1 MNRGDRMGREVLL
14 KVLRGG
20 YAQFDRVIK
29 LDTPLGDDW
38 LVPLYVKINA
48 RLGRNFEV
56 TVDAS
61 SVMGDKIKLNALM
74 LQPVTLWIRQTGGR
88 YLPIHGYVQRAR
100 RVGNDG
106 AVSYFQLQFSSWLS
120 FLKLGSD
127 RRDWQEASG
136 WQILTDV
143 FDKHPQASGNYGHEL
158 RTAVR
163 SYSHRVQWETDWN
176 FVHRSLEEVGVF
188 PRFDFAQDGK
198 SHEVIMMDDLYF
210 GPSLP
215 NAEMKFSHAG
225 TDEDFDGLTQ
235 LSEQQ
240 DVQSATLTLGTAD
253 YKRPDLDKQVS
264 TPAADLDDLPGQG
277 EDYLYTGSQT
287 WAKSDVGQKQARIR
301 TEEWASRAKR
311 YFAIGSPRYALP
323 GYWFRVSGHPL
334 FDALPADE
342 RELSIIASDW
352 LIQNNV
358 PGMDALTRFP
368 RSLRSEIEQAQSTG
382 SGTTVSH
389 RDGGVG
395 FFHVEIEAQRRK
407 TPFRSPFEHQKP
419 ELHLQTAIVVTDRNE
434 EIVTDDGNRV
444 RVRTSNSRNDRNTKS
459 TSWIR
464 AAMPDAGARR
474 GGYFPLRKDDQVLL
488 GFVNGDCDRP
498 VIISRLHGG
507 ATMPVWHTHGL
518 LSGFRSREY
527 GGDGFNQFVM
537 DDSSG
542 QNRVHLYSS
551 SYSSHLHLGYLIE
564 QSDNTR
570 GTFLG
575 NGFDLKSGAYG
586 AVRAEQGLYVSTQPA
601 TAQPLNVTAATE
613 PLAGAEA
620 VFEAA
625 SRASE
630 TNRAES
636 LHDGQAALKSFT
648 DATQRT
654 IAGATGGG
662 RTAGGGTGN
671 ANGFAKPVMLLSSP
685 EGIAASTQQS
695 VHVTANQHANVVA
708 GRNINLAAG
717 KALLASVL
725 DKISLFAQNLGIK
738 IFAAK
743 GPVDIQAQSGA
754 VSLVGLQDVKI
765 ESADGRLILTAA
777 EEVWIGA
784 GGSYIRI
791 KGGLIE
797 NVTTG
802 QILEKCGSWDKPGG
816 ASGTVRDP
824 LQTTPVSTDGGRGS
838 LFSG

>member
-1 MNRGDRMGREVLL
+1 MASDMLD

-20 YAQFDRVIK
+20 YAQFDRIVK
-29 LDTPLGDDW
+29 LDTPLGDNW
-38 LVPLYVKINA
+38 LTPLYVKIKA

-61 SVMGDKIKLNALM
+61 SVVGDKIKLSALM
-74 LQPVTLWIRQTGGR
+74 LQPVTLWIRQTDGG
-88 YLPIHGYVQRAR
+88 YLPIHGYVQQAR
-100 RVGNDG
+100 RLGNDG
-106 AVSYFQLQFSSWLS
+106 TLSYFQLHFASWLS
-120 FLKLGSD
+120 FLKLSSD

-143 FDKHPQASGNYGHEL
+143 FDKHPQASGNYGQEL
-158 RTAVR
+158 RTAMR

-188 PRFDFAQDGK
+188 PRFDFAKDGK
-198 SHEVIMMDDLYF
+198 SHKVVMMDDLYF

-215 NAEMKFSHAG
+215 NSEMKFSHAG

-240 DVQSATLTLGTAD
+240 DAQSATLTLGTVD
-253 YKRPDLDKQVS
+253 YKRPDLDKQTS
-264 TPAADLDDLPGQG
+264 TPAADLDELPGQG
-277 EDYLYTGSQT
+277 EEYLYTGSQT
-287 WAKSDVGQKQARIR
+287 WAESDAGQQQARIR

-323 GYWFRVSGHPL
+323 GYWFKVSGHPL
-334 FDALPADE
+334 FDALPEEE

-352 LIQNNV
+352 LIQNNL

-368 RSLRSEIEQAQSTG
+368 RSLRSEIEQVHATG
-382 SGTTVSH
+382 VGTTVSH
-389 RDGGVG
+389 RDGGIG

-407 TPFRSPFEHQKP
+407 TPFRSPFEHEKP
-419 ELHLQTAIVVTDRNE
+419 EMHLQTAIVVTDSDE
-434 EIVTDDGNRV
+434 EIHTDDGNRV
-444 RVRTSNSRNDRNTKS
+444 RVRTSNSRKDRNTKS

-464 AAMPDAGARR
+464 AAMPDAGSKR

-507 ATMPVWHTHGL
+507 VTMPVWHTHGL

-527 GGDGFNQFVM
+527 GGDGFNQLVM
-537 DDSSG
+537 DDATG

-570 GTFLG
+570 GSFLG

-601 TAQPLNVTAATE
+601 TAQPLNVTAATD

-620 VFEAA
+620 VLETV
-625 SRASE
+625 SKASE

-636 LHDGQAALKSFT
+636 LQDGQAALKSFT

-654 IAGATGGG
+654 VAGSASGG

-671 ANGFAKPVMLLSSP
+671 ANGFAKLVMLLSSP

-708 GRNINLAAG
+708 GKNVNLAAG
-717 KALLASVL
+717 KALLVSVL

-743 GPVDIQAQSGA
+743 GSVDIQAQSGSA
-754 VSLVGLQDVKI
+754 SLVGLQDVKI

-777 EEVWIGA
+777 KEVWIGA
-784 GGSYIRI
+784 GGSYISI

-802 QILEKCGSWDKPGG
+802 QILEKCGSWDKPSG
-816 ASGTVRDP
+816 ASGTIRDP
-824 LQTTPVSTDGGRGS
+824 LKATPVSTDGGRGS

>member
-1 MNRGDRMGREVLL
+1 MASDMLD

-20 YAQFDRVIK
+20 YAQFDRIVK
-29 LDTPLGDDW
+29 LDTPLGDNW
-38 LVPLYVKINA
+38 LTPLYVKIKA

-61 SVMGDKIKLNALM
+61 SVVGDKIKLSALM
-74 LQPVTLWIRQTGGR
+74 LQPVTLWIRQTDGG
-88 YLPIHGYVQRAR
+88 YLPIHGYVQQAR
-100 RVGNDG
+100 RLGNDG
-106 AVSYFQLQFSSWLS
+106 TLSYFQLHFASWLS
-120 FLKLGSD
+120 FLKLSSD

-143 FDKHPQASGNYGHEL
+143 FDKHPQASGNYGQEL
-158 RTAVR
+158 RTAMR

-188 PRFDFAQDGK
+188 PRFDFAKDGK
-198 SHEVIMMDDLYF
+198 SHKVVMMDDLYF

-215 NAEMKFSHAG
+215 NSEMKFSHAG

-240 DVQSATLTLGTAD
+240 DAQSATLTLGTVD
-253 YKRPDLDKQVS
+253 YKRPDLDKQTS
-264 TPAADLDDLPGQG
+264 TPAADLDELPGQG
-277 EDYLYTGSQT
+277 EEYLYTGSQT
-287 WAKSDVGQKQARIR
+287 WAESDAGQQQARIR

-323 GYWFRVSGHPL
+323 GYWFKVSGHPL
-334 FDALPADE
+334 FDALPEEE

-352 LIQNNV
+352 LIQNNL

-368 RSLRSEIEQAQSTG
+368 RSLRSEIEQVHATG
-382 SGTTVSH
+382 VGTTVSH
-389 RDGGVG
+389 RDGGIG

-407 TPFRSPFEHQKP
+407 TPFRSPFEHEKP
-419 ELHLQTAIVVTDRNE
+419 EMHLQTAIVVTDSDE
-434 EIVTDDGNRV
+434 EIHTDDGNRV
-444 RVRTSNSRNDRNTKS
+444 RVRTSNSRKDRNTKS

-464 AAMPDAGARR
+464 AAMPDAGSKR

-507 ATMPVWHTHGL
+507 VTMPVWHTHGL

-527 GGDGFNQFVM
+527 GGDGFNQLVM
-537 DDSSG
+537 DDATG

-570 GTFLG
+570 GSFLG

-601 TAQPLNVTAATE
+601 TAQPLNVTAATD

-620 VFEAA
+620 VLETV
-625 SRASE
+625 SKASE

-636 LHDGQAALKSFT
+636 LQDGQAALKSFT

-654 IAGATGGG
+654 VAGSASGG

-708 GRNINLAAG
+708 GKNVNLAAG
-717 KALLASVL
+717 KALLVSVL

-743 GPVDIQAQSGA
+743 GSVDIQAQSGSA
-754 VSLVGLQDVKI
+754 SLVGLQDVKI

-777 EEVWIGA
+777 KEVWIGA
-784 GGSYIRI
+784 GGSYISI

-802 QILEKCGSWDKPGG
+802 QILEKCGSWDKPSG
-816 ASGTVRDP
+816 ASGTIRDP
-824 LQTTPVSTDGGRGS
+824 LKATPVSTDGGRGS

>member
-1 MNRGDRMGREVLL
+1 MSGEVLL
-14 KVLRGG
+14 KALRGG
-20 YAQFDRVIK
+20 HAQFDRIIK
-29 LDTPLGDDW
+29 LDTPLGEDW
-38 LVPLYVKINA
+38 LVPLYVKLHA

-56 TVDAS
+56 IVDAS
-61 SVMGDKIKLNALM
+61 SVMGDKIKLNALI
-74 LQPVTLWIRQTGGR
+74 LKPVTLWIRQTDGG

-100 RVGNDG
+100 RLGYDG
-106 AVSYFQLQFSSWLS
+106 TVSYFQLQFSSWLS
-120 FLKLGSD
+120 FLKLSSD

-143 FDKHPQASGNYGHEL
+143 FDKHPQASGNYAQEL
-158 RTAVR
+158 RAAMR

-176 FVHRSLEEVGVF
+176 FVHRCLEEVGVF
-188 PRFDFAQDGK
+188 ARFDFAKDGK
-198 SHEVIMMDDLYF
+198 SHKVVMMDDLYF

-215 NAEMKFSHAG
+215 NSEMKFSHAG

-240 DVQSATLTLGTAD
+240 DAQSATLTLGTAD
-253 YKRPDLDKQVS
+253 YKRPDLDKQVG
-264 TPAADLDDLPGQG
+264 TPAADLEDLPGQG

-287 WAKSDVGQKQARIR
+287 WAESDVGQQQARIR

-323 GYWFRVSGHPL
+323 GYWFKVSGHPVL
-334 FDALPADE
+334 DSLPEEE

-352 LIQNNV
+352 LIQNNL

-368 RSLRSEIEQAQSTG
+368 RSLRSEIEQVQAAGTG
-382 SGTTVSH
+382 ATVSH

-407 TPFRSPFEHQKP
+407 TPFRSPFEHEKP
-419 ELHLQTAIVVTDRNE
+419 EMHLQTAIVVTDSDE
-434 EIVTDDGNRV
+434 EILTDDGNRV
-444 RVRTSNSRNDRNTKS
+444 RVRTSNSRNDRNQKS
-459 TSWIR
+459 TTWIR
-464 AAMPDAGARR
+464 AAMPDAGAKR

-527 GGDGFNQFVM
+527 GGDGFNQLVM

-570 GTFLG
+570 GAFLG
-575 NGFDLKSGAYG
+575 NGFDLKSGAHG

-620 VFEAA
+620 VFETV
-625 SRASE
+625 SKASE

-636 LHDGQAALKSFT
+636 LQDGQAALKSFT
-648 DATQRT
+648 DATQRSV
-654 IAGATGGG
+654 AGSTSGG
-662 RTAGGGTGN
+662 RTAGGGTGSV
-671 ANGFAKPVMLLSSP
+671 NGFSKPVMLLSSP

-695 VHVTANQHANVVA
+695 VHVTANQHANIVA
-708 GRNINLAAG
+708 GKNVNLAAG
-717 KALLASVL
+717 KSLLASVL

-754 VSLVGLQDVKI
+754 ASLVALQDVKI

-777 EEVWIGA
+777 KEVWIGA
-784 GGSYIRI
+784 GGSYISI

-797 NVTTG
+797 NATTG
-802 QILEKCGSWDKPGG
+802 QILEKCANWDKPGG
-816 ASGTVRDP
+816 ASGTIRDP
-824 LQTTPVSTDGGRGS
+824 LQATPVSTDGGRGS

>member
-1 MNRGDRMGREVLL
+1 MSGEVLL
-14 KVLRGG
+14 KALRGG
-20 YAQFDRVIK
+20 HAQFERIVK

-38 LVPLYVKINA
+38 LVPLYVKIHA
-48 RLGRNFEV
+48 QLGRNFEV
-56 TVDAS
+56 VVDAS
-61 SVMGDKIKLNALM
+61 SVVGDKIKLNALM
-74 LQPVTLWIRQTGGR
+74 LQPVTLWIRQTDGG
-88 YLPIHGYVQRAR
+88 YLPIHGYVQQVR
-100 RVGNDG
+100 RLGSDG
-106 AVSYFQLQFSSWLS
+106 SLSYFQLRFASWLS
-120 FLKLGSD
+120 FLKLSSD
-127 RRDWQEASG
+127 RRDWQETPG

-143 FDKHPQASGNYGHEL
+143 LDKHPQASGHYGLEL
-158 RTAVR
+158 RGTIP

-176 FVHRSLEEVGVF
+176 FVHRSMEEVGVF
-188 PRFDFAQDGK
+188 PRFDFAKDGK
-198 SHEVIMMDDLYF
+198 SHKVVVMDDLYF

-215 NAEMKFSHAG
+215 NSEMKFSHAG

-235 LSEQQ
+235 LTEQQ
-240 DVQSATLTLGTAD
+240 DAQSATLTIGTVD
-253 YKRPDLDKQVS
+253 YKRPNLDQQVS
-264 TPAADLDDLPGQG
+264 TPAADLEDLPGQG

-287 WAKSDVGQKQARIR
+287 WAASDAGQQLARIR
-301 TEEWASRAKR
+301 TEEWASRSKR

-323 GYWFRVSGHPL
+323 GYWFKVSGHPVL
-334 FDALPADE
+334 DTQPEDE

-352 LIQNNV
+352 LIQNNL

-368 RSLRSEIEQAQSTG
+368 RSLRSEIEQVQATG
-382 SGTTVSH
+382 TGATVRH
-389 RDGGVG
+389 RDGSVG

-407 TPFRSPFEHQKP
+407 TPFRSPFEHEKP
-419 ELHLQTAIVVTDRNE
+419 EMHLQTAIVVTDSND
-434 EIVTDDGNRV
+434 EILTDDGNRV
-444 RVRTSNSRNDRNTKS
+444 RVRTSNSRNDHNTKS
-459 TSWIR
+459 TTWIR
-464 AAMPDAGARR
+464 AAMPDAGAKR

-527 GGDGFNQFVM
+527 GGDGFNQLVM

-570 GTFLG
+570 GAFLG
-575 NGFDLKSGAYG
+575 NGFDLKSGAHG

-620 VFEAA
+620 VLETV
-625 SRASE
+625 SKASE

-636 LHDGQAALKSFT
+636 LQDGQAALKSFT
-648 DATQRT
+648 DATQRAV
-654 IAGATGGG
+654 AGSTSGG

-671 ANGFAKPVMLLSSP
+671 ANGFSKPVMLLSSP

-695 VHVTANQHANVVA
+695 VHVTANQHTNMVA
-708 GRNINLAAG
+708 GKNVNLAAG
-717 KALLASVL
+717 KSLLASVL

-743 GPVDIQAQSGA
+743 GPVDIQAQSGTA
-754 VSLVGLQDVKI
+754 SLVALQDVKI

-777 EEVWIGA
+777 KEVWIGA
-784 GGSYIRI
+784 GGSYISI

-797 NVTTG
+797 NATTG
-802 QILEKCGSWDKPGG
+802 QILEKCANWDKPGG
-816 ASGTVRDP
+816 ASGTIRDP
-824 LQTTPVSTDGGRGS
+824 LQATPVSTDGGRGS

>member
-1 MNRGDRMGREVLL
+1 MAGEVLL
-14 KVLRGG
+14 NVLRGG
-20 YAQFDRVIK
+20 YAQFDRIVK

-38 LVPLYVKINA
+38 LTPLYVKINA
-48 RLGRNFEV
+48 RIGRNFEV

-74 LQPVTLWIRQTGGR
+74 LQPVTLWIRQTDGG

-100 RVGNDG
+100 RLGNDG
-106 AVSYFQLQFSSWLS
+106 SVSYFQLQFSSWLS
-120 FLKLGSD
+120 FLKLSSD
-127 RRDWQEASG
+127 RRDWQEAGG

-143 FDKHPQASGNYGHEL
+143 FDKHPQASGNYGQEL
-158 RTAVR
+158 RTAIR
-163 SYSHRVQWETDWN
+163 LYSHRVQWETDWN

-188 PRFDFAQDGK
+188 PRFDFAKDGK
-198 SHEVIMMDDLYF
+198 SHKVVMMDDLYF
-210 GPSLP
+210 GPALP
-215 NAEMKFSHAG
+215 NSEMKFSHAG

-240 DVQSATLTLGTAD
+240 DAQSATLTLGTAD
-253 YKRPDLDKQVS
+253 YKRPDLDKQAS
-264 TPAADLDDLPGQG
+264 TPAADLDELPGQG
-277 EDYLYTGSQT
+277 EEYLYTGSQT
-287 WAKSDVGQKQARIR
+287 WAESDAGQQQARIR
-301 TEEWASRAKR
+301 TEEWASRSKR

-323 GYWFRVSGHPL
+323 GYWFKVSGHPV
-334 FDALPADE
+334 FDALPEEE

-352 LIQNNV
+352 LIQNNL

-368 RSLRSEIEQAQSTG
+368 RSLRSEIEQVKAAGT
-382 SGTTVSH
+382 GTTVNH
-389 RDGGVG
+389 RDGGIG

-407 TPFRSPFEHQKP
+407 TPYRSPFEHEKP
-419 ELHLQTAIVVTDRNE
+419 EMHLQTAIVVTDSDE
-434 EIVTDDGNRV
+434 EIHTDDGNRV
-444 RVRTSNSRNDRNTKS
+444 RVRTSNSRKDRNTKS

-464 AAMPDAGARR
+464 AAMPDAGAKR

-527 GGDGFNQFVM
+527 GGDGFNQLVM
-537 DDSSG
+537 DDATG

-570 GTFLG
+570 GSFLG

-601 TAQPLNVTAATE
+601 TAQPLNVTAATD

-620 VFEAA
+620 VLETV
-625 SRASE
+625 SKASE

-636 LHDGQAALKSFT
+636 LQDGQAALKSFT

-654 IAGATGGG
+654 VAGSASGG

-708 GRNINLAAG
+708 GKNVNLAAG
-717 KALLASVL
+717 KALLVSVL

-743 GPVDIQAQSGA
+743 GPVDIQAQSGSA
-754 VSLVGLQDVKI
+754 SLVGLQDVKI

-777 EEVWIGA
+777 KEVWIGA
-784 GGSYIRI
+784 GGSYISI

-802 QILEKCGSWDKPGG
+802 QILEKCGSWDKPSG
-816 ASGTVRDP
+816 ASGTIRDP
-824 LQTTPVSTDGGRGS
+824 LKATPVSTDGGRGS

>member
-1 MNRGDRMGREVLL
+1 MSGEVLL

-20 YAQFDRVIK
+20 YAQFDRIVK
-29 LDTPLGDDW
+29 LDTPLGDGW
-38 LVPLYVKINA
+38 LTPLYVKINA

-74 LQPVTLWIRQTGGR
+74 LQPVTLWIRQTDGG

-100 RVGNDG
+100 RLGNDG
-106 AVSYFQLQFSSWLS
+106 TVSYFQLQFSSWLS
-120 FLKLGSD
+120 FLKLSSD

-143 FDKHPQASGNYGHEL
+143 FDKHPQASGNYGQEL
-158 RTAVR
+158 RTAMR

-176 FVHRSLEEVGVF
+176 FVHRSLEEIGVF
-188 PRFDFAQDGK
+188 PRFDFAKDGK
-198 SHEVIMMDDLYF
+198 SHKVVMMDDLYF

-215 NAEMKFSHAG
+215 NSEMKFSHAG

-240 DVQSATLTLGTAD
+240 DAQSATLTLGTAD

-264 TPAADLDDLPGQG
+264 TPAADLEDLPGQG

-287 WAKSDVGQKQARIR
+287 WAESGAGQQQARIR

-323 GYWFRVSGHPL
+323 GYWFKVSGHPL
-334 FDALPADE
+334 FDALPEEE

-352 LIQNNV
+352 LIQNNL
-358 PGMDALTRFP
+358 PGIDALTRFP
-368 RSLRSEIEQAQSTG
+368 RSLRSEIEQVKAAGT
-382 SGTTVSH
+382 GTTVSH
-389 RDGGVG
+389 RDGGIG

-407 TPFRSPFEHQKP
+407 TPFRSPFEHEKP
-419 ELHLQTAIVVTDRNE
+419 EMHLQTAIVVTDSDE

-444 RVRTSNSRNDRNTKS
+444 RVRTSNSRKDRNTKS

-464 AAMPDAGARR
+464 AAMPDAGSKR

-507 ATMPVWHTHGL
+507 ATMPMWHTHGL

-527 GGDGFNQFVM
+527 GGDGFNQLVM
-537 DDSSG
+537 DDATG

-570 GTFLG
+570 GSFLG

-601 TAQPLNVTAATE
+601 TAQPLNVTAATD

-620 VFEAA
+620 VLETV
-625 SRASE
+625 SKASE

-636 LHDGQAALKSFT
+636 LQDGQAALKSFT

-654 IAGATGGG
+654 VAGSASGG

-685 EGIAASTQQS
+685 DGIAASTQQS

-708 GRNINLAAG
+708 GKNVNLAAG
-717 KALLASVL
+717 KALLVSVL

-743 GPVDIQAQSGA
+743 GPVDIQAQSGSA
-754 VSLVGLQDVKI
+754 SLVGLQDVKI

-777 EEVWIGA
+777 KEVWIGA
-784 GGSYIRI
+784 GGSYISI

-802 QILEKCGSWDKPGG
+802 QILEKCESWDKPSG
-816 ASGTVRDP
+816 ASGTIRDP
-824 LQTTPVSTDGGRGS
+824 LKATPVSTDGGRGS

>member
-1 MNRGDRMGREVLL
+1 MERGDRMSAEVLL
-14 KVLRGG
+14 KALRGAH
-20 YAQFDRVIK
+20 AQFDRIIK

-38 LVPLYVKINA
+38 LVPLYAQIRA

-56 TVDAS
+56 VVDAS
-61 SVMGDKIKLNALM
+61 SALGDKIKLNALM
-74 LQPVTLWIRQTGGR
+74 LQPVTLWIRQTDGG

-100 RVGNDG
+100 RLGNDG
-106 AVSYFQLQFSSWLS
+106 SVSYFQLQFASWLS
-120 FLKLGSD
+120 FLKLSSD

-143 FDKHPQASGNYGHEL
+143 FDKHPQAAGNYGQEL
-158 RTAVR
+158 RTAMR

-188 PRFDFAQDGK
+188 PRFDFAKDGK
-198 SHEVIMMDDLYF
+198 SHKVVMMDDLYF

-215 NAEMKFSHAG
+215 NSEMKFSHAG

-240 DVQSATLTLGTAD
+240 DAQSATLTLGTVD
-253 YKRPDLDKQVS
+253 YKRPDLDKQAS
-264 TPAADLDDLPGQG
+264 TPAADLDELPGQG
-277 EDYLYTGSQT
+277 EEYLYTGSQT
-287 WAKSDVGQKQARIR
+287 WAESDAGQQQARIR

-323 GYWFRVSGHPL
+323 GYWFKVSGHPL
-334 FDALPADE
+334 FDALPEEE

-352 LIQNNV
+352 LIQNNL
-358 PGMDALTRFP
+358 PGIDALTRFP
-368 RSLRSEIEQAQSTG
+368 RSLRSEIEQVKAAGT
-382 SGTTVSH
+382 GTTVSH
-389 RDGGVG
+389 RDGGIG

-419 ELHLQTAIVVTDRNE
+419 EMHLQTAIVVTDSDE
-434 EIVTDDGNRV
+434 EIDTDDGNRV
-444 RVRTSNSRNDRNTKS
+444 RVRTSNSRKDRNTKS

-527 GGDGFNQFVM
+527 GGDGFNQLVM
-537 DDSSG
+537 DDATG

-570 GTFLG
+570 GSFLG

-601 TAQPLNVTAATE
+601 TAQPLNVTAATD

-620 VFEAA
+620 VLETV
-625 SRASE
+625 SKASE
-630 TNRAES
+630 TNRADS
-636 LHDGQAALKSFT
+636 LQDGQAALKSFT

-654 IAGATGGG
+654 VAGSASGG

-695 VHVTANQHANVVA
+695 VHITANQHANVVA
-708 GRNINLAAG
+708 GKNVNLAAG
-717 KALLASVL
+717 KGLLVSVL
-725 DKISLFAQNLGIK
+725 DRISLFAQNLGIK

-743 GPVDIQAQSGA
+743 GPVDIQAQSGSA
-754 VSLVGLQDVKI
+754 SLVGLQDVKI

-777 EEVWIGA
+777 KEVWIGA
-784 GGSYIRI
+784 GGSYISI

-802 QILEKCGSWDKPGG
+802 QILEKCGSWDKPSGG
-816 ASGTVRDP
+816 SGIKLDP
-824 LQTTPVSTDGGRGS
+824 LKATPVSTDGGRGS